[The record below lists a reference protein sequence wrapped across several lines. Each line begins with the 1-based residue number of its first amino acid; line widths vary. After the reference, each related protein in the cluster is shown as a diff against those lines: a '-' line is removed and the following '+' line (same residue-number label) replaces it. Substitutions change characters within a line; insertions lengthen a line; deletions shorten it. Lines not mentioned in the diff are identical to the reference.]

1 MKTKKLRLTI
11 CGFCLLLGSISMTPV
26 FANAGTNKEPEAN
39 YDEYDEYYGRDG
51 FDDFSVPSRTR
62 EFYGGYSRTGTYK
75 LINTNSK
82 QVYNANSMYVT
93 WGGPGGT
100 TTTYYQTNGYGD
112 IAKTSNYVALEV
124 SEFEFSEYELKRECT
139 VFSEPFFYNALKTG
153 TTIKPGKYLSKRR
166 TIDQVELYSLDGST
180 YLGWVNPQYDDS
192 DNFISTSMGAFTA
205 SIQTLSVNSVNNIPI
220 YQMMMPVREDKRTG
234 LNQLPQYVTIHNTAN
249 EGYGADAY
257 RHANLQIN
265 DSRTN
270 ISWHY
275 TVDNKQIY
283 QSMPMNE
290 VGYHAGDG
298 LNMGNIGTIGI
309 EICENADGNYAQA
322 ERNAAY
328 LTARILFENNLP
340 SDRVRMHKDWSGKNC
355 AHNILDGTKGTMG
368 WANFKSLVKQEYDR
382 LVEENKPVEPEE
394 PELSES
400 LSDTFK
406 PYIEDNN
413 LTFKD
418 GYVTGFTLGSSL
430 KELQETF
437 QSPKQKDNS
446 TLTMSVTDVS
456 GNEIDMNTV
465 LSTGQII
472 TLEKDDETV
481 KFAITIKGD
490 VNGDGKITSSDY
502 VLVKNHILK
511 LIQLTNFKL
520 HGADVNGDEKI
531 TSSDYVLIKNHILGI
546 KKIKQ

>member
-1 MKTKKLRLTI
+1 
-11 CGFCLLLGSISMTPV
+11 MTPV
-26 FANAGTNKEPEAN
+26 FANAGTNKDQEAN

-62 EFYGGYSRTGTYK
+62 EFLNKYTRNGNYK
-75 LINTNSK
+75 LINTNTK
-82 QVYNANSMYVT
+82 QVYSAKSMYVQ
-93 WGGPGGT
+93 WEGNRNVV
-100 TTTYYQTNGYGD
+100 YYRTEGYGD

-124 SEFEFSEYELKRECT
+124 SEFDFSEYELKRECT

-180 YLGWVNPQYDDS
+180 YLGWVNPQYDDN
-192 DNFISTSMGAFTA
+192 DNFIKENMGAFTS
-205 SIQTLSVNSVNNIPI
+205 SIQTLSVNQVNNIPI
-220 YQMMMPVREDKRTG
+220 YQWMMQVDEDNRTG

-249 EGYGADAY
+249 EGYGADAKK
-257 RHANLQIN
+257 HAELQYSGN
-265 DSRTN
+265 N
-270 ISWHY
+270 KNVSWHY

-290 VGYHAGDG
+290 VAYHAGDG
-298 LNMGNIGTIGI
+298 LNLGNIATIGI

-355 AHNILDGTKGTMG
+355 PHNMIEWTKGTMG
-368 WANFKSLVKQEYDR
+368 WEKFNALVKQEYDR

-418 GYVTGFTLGSSL
+418 GYVTGFTLSSTL
-430 KELQETF
+430 KELQTTF
-437 QSPKQKDNS
+437 QSTKQKDS
-446 TLTMSVTDVS
+446 TSITMQVSDVS

-465 LSTGQII
+465 LSTGQIV

-481 KFAITIKGD
+481 KFAIVIKGD
-490 VNGDGKITSSDY
+490 VNGDGKISPADY
-502 VLVKNHILK
+502 TMTKNHIIGAYTLSGSPLK
-511 LIQLTNFKL
+511 
-520 HGADVNGDEKI
+520 ASDVSKDER
-531 TSSDYVLIKNHILGI
+531 TSPKDYTMIKNHIVGAATI
-546 KKIKQ
+546 IQ

>member
-11 CGFCLLLGSISMTPV
+11 CGFCLLLGSVSMTPV

-39 YDEYDEYYGRDG
+39 YDEYDEYYGIDG

-75 LINTNSK
+75 LINTSSK

-100 TTTYYQTNGYGD
+100 TTTYYRTNGYGD

-180 YLGWVNPQYDDS
+180 YLGWVNPQYDDN
-192 DNFISTSMGAFTA
+192 DNFIEKNMGAFTS

-220 YQMMMPVREDKRTG
+220 HQWMMPIREDKRTG
-234 LNQLPQYVTIHNTAN
+234 LNQLPQYVTIHNT
-249 EGYGADAY
+249 GSPGRGADAY
-257 RHANLQIN
+257 THAKNQIY
-265 DSRTN
+265 DSRSN
-270 ISWHY
+270 VSWHY

-290 VGYHAGDG
+290 VAYHAGDG
-298 LNMGNIGTIGI
+298 LNIGNIATIGI
-309 EICENADGNYAQA
+309 EICENSDGNYAQA

-340 SDRVRMHKDWSGKNC
+340 SDRIRMHKDWSGKNC
-355 AHNILDGTKGTMG
+355 PQNMIEGTKGTMG

-437 QSPKQKDNS
+437 QLPKQKDNS

-456 GNEIDMNTV
+456 GNAIDMNTV
-465 LSTGQII
+465 LSTGQIV

-481 KFAITIKGD
+481 KFAIVIKGD
-490 VNGDGKITSSDY
+490 VNGDGKIGATDLYYLKQHIIKRKVLSGAYLQAGSIANGAAGATS
-502 VLVKNHILK
+502 LLK
-511 LIQLTNFKL
+511 
-520 HGADVNGDEKI
+520 
-531 TSSDYVLIKNHILGI
+531 IKYDII
-546 KKIKQ
+546 KKEQIQQ